1 MTPPRERLGL
11 KLALL
16 IGCIGLGCA
25 VFGTLVWRMVD
36 RIKVNGPLYAQ
47 IIVGKDVVA
56 DILPPPEYIIE
67 SYLTTMLLADARSAD
82 QVDALAGRLQALE
95 AEYEARQAYWRN
107 HLEPGPMRELML
119 VRARAP
125 AARFFDLARSR
136 LVPLIR
142 EDRRQEATALLRGE
156 MAEAYALHRAAV
168 DELVV
173 EANAFAQATEAGAA
187 RELNSAYAPALIAAG
202 AVLLS
207 SMVAGLVWT
216 LGRARSRAIQLAQA
230 MTTDLAAAKE
240 LAEAA
245 LREAQALRSTVDRH
259 SIVSVTDPSG
269 RIIDVNDLFCRISG
283 YSRDELIGQN
293 HRMLNSGHHPPAF
306 WADMWRLVASGH
318 GARGSSGDGNGQS
331 GDDTEQSG
339 AGNEGSGDGHEQS
352 GDGHGQSVDSNGLP
366 AVGPKQS
373 GEGNGWSAEGH
384 GPPAEAPKRAPGAHT
399 LHGKGIVWNGEVC
412 NRAKDG
418 SLYWVDAII
427 APFIGTHGRV
437 EKYVSIRTDITE
449 RKRAEQRL
457 MVAHAAAQAASRAKS
472 EFLANM
478 SHEIRTPLTAILGFA
493 DLLREDG
500 DITAAPSSRL
510 QAIETINNAGQHLLA
525 VINDI
530 LDLSK
535 IEADRMTVEATETDL
550 LAVLHDVVSLMRA
563 RAGGKGVALSLVLS
577 TPLPR
582 RVLSDP
588 TRMRQI
594 LMNLTGNAVKFTEGG
609 AVTLRGAVHAGA
621 AEGPM
626 RLVIDVEDTGAGMDA
641 EQARQLFV
649 AFGQADTTVT
659 RKFGGTGL
667 GLAISRRL
675 ARLMGGEVTL
685 LRSVPGQGSCFRID
699 LPLQPIAG
707 CATFAD
713 VAEPPVVPASAR
725 AESLKLTGRIL
736 LVEDGQDNQRLI
748 SFHLNKAGAT
758 IGVAGNGRIALEML
772 EAAAAEGRPY
782 DLLLTD
788 MQMPEMDGY
797 TLAKT
802 LRTRNNA
809 IPIVALTAH
818 ALTADRAKC
827 LAAGCDDYASKP
839 IDKPALLA
847 TCARWMRPS
856 RAMKEHRAAA

>member
-1 MTPPRERLGL
+1 MTPPREHLGL
-11 KLALL
+11 KLTLL

-25 VFGTLVWRMVD
+25 VFGGLVWRMVD

-67 SYLTTMLLADARSAD
+67 SYLTTMLLADASNID

-95 AEYEARQAYWRN
+95 AEYEARQAYWST

-119 VRARAP
+119 VRSRAP

-136 LVPLIR
+136 LVPLMR
-142 EDRRQEATALLRGE
+142 EGRRPEATALLRGE
-156 MAEAYALHRAAV
+156 MAGAYALHRAAI

-173 EANAFAQATEAGAA
+173 RANAFAQATEAGAA
-187 RELNSAYAPALIAAG
+187 RELNSAYAPGLIATGSA
-202 AVLLS
+202 LLA

-216 LGRARSRAIQLAQA
+216 LGRARSRAVQLAQA
-230 MTTDLAAAKE
+230 MTTDLAAAKDR
-240 LAEAA
+240 AEAA
-245 LREAQALRSTVDRH
+245 LREAQALRSTVDQH
-259 SIVSVTDPSG
+259 SIVSVTDTSG

-283 YSRDELIGQN
+283 YSREELIGQN
-293 HRMLNSGHHPPAF
+293 HRILNSGYHPKAF
-306 WADMWRLVASGH
+306 WADMWRMVAGSNGAH
-318 GARGSSGDGNGQS
+318 G
-331 GDDTEQSG
+331 SG
-339 AGNEGSGDGHEQS
+339 AGGDGQP
-352 GDGHGQSVDSNGLP
+352 GDGHGRPG
-366 AVGPKQS
+366 
-373 GEGNGWSAEGH
+373 
-384 GPPAEAPKRAPGAHT
+384 EAPNRALEAHGAHDPGA
-399 LHGKGIVWNGEVC
+399 VWNDEVC

-418 SLYWVDAII
+418 SLYWVDTII
-427 APFIGTHGRV
+427 APFIGADGRA

-457 MVAHAAAQAASRAKS
+457 LVAHAAAQAASRAKS

-550 LAVLHDVVSLMRA
+550 PAVLHDVVSLMQA
-563 RAGGKGVALSLVLS
+563 RADGKGVALSVVLT

-588 TRMRQI
+588 TRLRQI
-594 LMNLTGNAVKFTEGG
+594 LMNLTGNAVKFTDAG
-609 AVTLRGAVHAGA
+609 AVTLRATVAAGD

-667 GLAISRRL
+667 GLVISQRL

-699 LPLQPIAG
+699 LPLRPIAG

-713 VAEPPVVPASAR
+713 VAKPPVVPATATG
-725 AESLKLTGRIL
+725 ESLKLTGHIL
-736 LVEDGQDNQRLI
+736 LAEDGPDNQRLI
-748 SFHLNKAGAT
+748 SFHLKKAGAT
-758 IGVAGNGRIALEML
+758 IGVADNGRIALEML
-772 EAAAAEGRPY
+772 DAAAAAGRPY

-797 TLAKT
+797 TLAQT
-802 LRTRNNA
+802 LRQRGDTL
-809 IPIVALTAH
+809 PIVALTAH
-818 ALTADRAKC
+818 ALTGDRDRC
-827 LAAGCDDYASKP
+827 LTAGCNDYASKP
-839 IDKPALLA
+839 IDKKMLIAA
-847 TCARWMRPS
+847 CSRWMRPC
-856 RAMKEHRAAA
+856 AGEPIFKQAA